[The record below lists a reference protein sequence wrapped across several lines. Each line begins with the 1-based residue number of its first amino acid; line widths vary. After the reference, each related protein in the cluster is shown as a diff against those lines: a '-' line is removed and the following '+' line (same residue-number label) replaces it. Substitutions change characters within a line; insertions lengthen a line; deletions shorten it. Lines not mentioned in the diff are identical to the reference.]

1 MPFDLFGFRITREKN
16 KNLNAVVPPSD
27 TDGAQL
33 ININSETG
41 AGFGH
46 YSYNYNLDFI
56 ANNEI
61 SLINKYREIALY
73 SEVENAIDEIVN
85 ESISTGDGFSPVDIN
100 LENVNFSA
108 NIKEKIRNEFDKM
121 LTMLNFYNNSYEI
134 FKRWYIDG
142 RLYYQVVIDKTDPQ
156 QGIQE
161 ISYIDPRT
169 IKKIKEVRTKKN
181 ANGVDIID
189 DIEEYFVYKPNISTQ
204 NILRLP
210 IDSVAEATSGIIDES
225 NGQTMT
231 LSFLHKAIKPLNQL
245 RSLEDATVIYRLAR
259 APERRIF
266 YVDVG
271 QLPKGKAEQYV
282 ESIMNKYRNKITYD
296 STTGEV
302 RDDKKTMAMLEDFWM
317 PRREGGR
324 GTEITNLPAGQ
335 NLGELTDVKYF
346 QRKMYK
352 SLNVPVGRLESESA
366 TLSSGRATEISREEI
381 KFAKFIQRL
390 RTRFTNI
397 FDDLL
402 GKQLILKKIV
412 TLEEWENDIKP
423 KLFYDFKVDNHFLEF
438 NEAEIQ
444 TRRMEVAQTAASM
457 GKDFYSNTYIRK
469 KFLKQTDSEIEQ
481 IMIDNGI
488 EPPVSGED
496 GEAIPGVFGT
506 SMPTFIPGEETPI
519 ETPEEPEAE
528 ITPATPSPE
537 PGIPT
542 PGANAGVTAGG

>member
-1 MPFDLFGFRITREKN
+1 MPFDLFGFRISREKN
-16 KNLNAVVPPSD
+16 ENLNAVVPPSD

-33 ININSETG
+33 IKVNSSSG
-41 AGFGH
+41 DGFGH
-46 YSYNYNLDFI
+46 YSYNYALDFI

-61 SLINKYREIALY
+61 SLINKYREISLY

-100 LENVNFSA
+100 LENVSFST
-108 NIKEKIRNEFDKM
+108 NIKDKIRNEFDHI

-142 RLYYQVVIDKTDPQ
+142 RLYYQVVIDKTDPSS
-156 QGIQE
+156 GIQE
-161 ISYIDPRT
+161 IAYIDPRT
-169 IKKIKEVRTKKN
+169 IKKIREIKTKKN
-181 ANGVDIID
+181 KNGIDIID
-189 DIEEYFVYKPNISTQ
+189 DIDEYFVLGGQNTQ
-204 NILRLP
+204 KALRMP
-210 IDSVAEATSGIIDES
+210 ADSVAEATSGIVDES
-225 NGQTMT
+225 GGNSMI
-231 LSFLHKAIKPLNQL
+231 LSYLHKAIKPLNQL

-271 QLPKGKAEQYV
+271 QLPKGQAEQYV
-282 ESIMNKYRNKITYD
+282 QAIMNKYRNKITYD

-352 SLNVPVGRLESESA
+352 SLNVPVGRLESEGS

-402 GKQLILKKIV
+402 GKQLILKKVITV
-412 TLEEWENDIKP
+412 QEWEQEVKP

-444 TRRMEVAQTAASM
+444 SRRMEIAQVAASM
-457 GKDFYSNTYIRK
+457 GKDFYSTTYIRK

-481 IMIDNGI
+481 IKIDNGI
-488 EPPVSGED
+488 EPEQAETETTPMMFGPGPTEPVSL
-496 GEAIPGVFGT
+496 
-506 SMPTFIPGEETPI
+506 PGEIPTQGPAEVPEIEPI
-519 ETPEEPEAE
+519 E
-528 ITPATPSPE
+528 ITASPA